1 MAKKKK
7 KKKGFPNAPPWAFI
21 DAMSELIC
29 RYITIHWEDG
39 IQPKDAFI
47 MSRFLNLSVL
57 SKLDFNTSEVHEAF
71 NLVNSMT
78 NEEEVNQA
86 RKLNLIEEG
95 MDLPIV
101 GSLFDSSKME
111 KV

>member
-1 MAKKKK
+1 MGKKKK
-7 KKKGFPNAPPWAFI
+7 KKKDFPNPPPWAFI

-29 RYITIHWEDG
+29 RYITTHWEDG
-39 IQPKDAFI
+39 LEPKDAFI

-57 SKLDFNTSEVHEAF
+57 SKLDFNTSEVHDAF

-78 NEEEVNQA
+78 NDEEVNQA
-86 RKLNLIEEG
+86 RKLNLIEKE